1 MPVYIQDRI
10 EKISLERKVIT
21 LFIQNT
27 IQETKPVE
35 SEAQVIALKKVLL
48 AYVNLP

>member
-1 MPVYIQDRI
+1 MKD
-10 EKISLERKVIT
+10 IT

-27 IQETKPVE
+27 VQEIKSVE
-35 SEAQVIALKKVLL
+35 SEAQVIALKKASL